1 MKKMTVKQR
10 KWLLTLHLLFSAVML
25 GTAVI
30 FLFLSITAAV
40 TEDEGVFRAC
50 YSIMHML
57 SEKTVRVSTIATL
70 VTGIMLSVWTP
81 WGLFKYYWII
91 VKEILTLLLVILGP
105 VGMYFWTLQAVQ
117 YVSEPGMQAILSP
130 DFTVN
135 NAQLW
140 TGIILQIVS
149 LAGLFIISV
158 FKPWGA
164 RRDKVRLHVKR

>member
-10 KWLLTLHLLFSAVML
+10 KWLLILHLLFSAIML

-50 YSIMHML
+50 YIIMHML

-70 VTGIMLSVWTP
+70 VTGILLSVWTP
-81 WGLFKYYWII
+81 WGLFEYYWII

-105 VGMYFWTLQAVQ
+105 VGMYYWTLQAVH
-117 YVSEPGMQAILSP
+117 YVSVPGVQGVLSSE
-130 DFTVN
+130 FTVN
-135 NAQLW
+135 NVQLW
-140 TGIILQIVS
+140 VGIILQIVS
-149 LAGLFIISV
+149 LAGVFVISV

-164 RRDKVRLHVKR
+164 KRGKARPNTK